1 MAPTTSF
8 LWASRP
14 QTRRTGPKSLERL
27 QKGLRVDFQRLRVD
41 FSSLRAD
48 FRSLRVDFPPLRV
61 DFPCLESNFPCLR
74 EDFSCLRLDFPSLE
88 TDFPRVRKRPESVW
102 KLPESFWNL
111 PEGFWKCP
119 ERLWKEP
126 ESLAKPPEGSGRR
139 PERSGKGPERWGK
152 HPEGLWKRPEGIRKL
167 PEDLGNLPE
176 AWLQRG
182 KRPVYTV
189 QRLVVLL
196 QRADTRCNASL
207 HRYDAALPPYNDSS
221 SGSNVGRHGRADDH
235 RHDILRRQAAHPAH
249 RSFRD
254 RRPDPAIRYGRRG
267 RTGARR
273 RGLQCRRARHSRR
286 LPASRGGAAEPDP
299 PPA

>member
-48 FRSLRVDFPPLRV
+48 FRSLRVDFPPLRLDFGRLRV

-111 PEGFWKCP
+111 PEG
-119 ERLWKEP
+119 
-126 ESLAKPPEGSGRR
+126 
-139 PERSGKGPERWGK
+139 
-152 HPEGLWKRPEGIRKL
+152 LWKRPEGIRKL
-167 PEDLGNLPE
+167 PEDLGNLSE